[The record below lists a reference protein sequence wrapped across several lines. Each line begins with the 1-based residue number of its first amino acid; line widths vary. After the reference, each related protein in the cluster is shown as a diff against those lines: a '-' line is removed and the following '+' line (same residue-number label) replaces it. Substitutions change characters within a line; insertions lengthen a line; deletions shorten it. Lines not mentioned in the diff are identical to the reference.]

1 MPNKNDNKKC
11 KIDTLIEALYL
22 LLYSKRFEV
31 KLNQTKLLKRELK
44 NKLNDQKY
52 NYSLW

>member
-1 MPNKNDNKKC
+1 MIIKKYINRY
-11 KIDTLIEALYL
+11 IDRETLSQKK
-22 LLYSKRFEV
+22 YSKRFAV